1 MRPLVTLT
9 TDFGMRDPYVAAVKG
24 QILSRCATNVEI
36 VDLTHE
42 IAPGNILEGALFL
55 AGSVPYFPKGTFH
68 VVVIDPGVGSERHPI
83 VAKIG
88 GQIVVCP
95 DNGLLSLLC
104 QREPLEEAYIITNRE
119 FMRSHVSATFHGRDI
134 FAPTVRLLAA
144 GRGLEEVGA
153 VLDTV
158 LTIPLPEPTRES
170 GNRAVGEIIHV
181 DRFGNCVTNI
191 HRSIFEQEGDIS
203 ITAGSLHLPMMSRT
217 YRDVPV
223 AEPLALIGSTDYLE
237 ISVNQGS
244 AENAFGLSPGDPV
257 EINW

>member
-9 TDFGMRDPYVAAVKG
+9 TDFGMGDPYVAAVKG

-104 QREPLEEAYIITNRE
+104 QREPLEEAYIITNRD
-119 FMRSHVSATFHGRDI
+119 FMRGDVSATFHGRDI
-134 FAPTVRLLAA
+134 FAPTAGLLVA
-144 GRGLEEVGA
+144 GPDLGDVGA
-153 VLDTV
+153 LRDTV
-158 LTIPLPEPTRES
+158 LPTPAPDAAPGPACHAAPGLASPRHALPCSIALMLDPSPHRPLRTLAIRRSAAATIPGQLAPAQQPLP
-170 GNRAVGEIIHV
+170 A
-181 DRFGNCVTNI
+181 
-191 HRSIFEQEGDIS
+191 
-203 ITAGSLHLPMMSRT
+203 SRDLT
-217 YRDVPV
+217 SQP
-223 AEPLALIGSTDYLE
+223 
-237 ISVNQGS
+237 
-244 AENAFGLSPGDPV
+244 
-257 EINW
+257 